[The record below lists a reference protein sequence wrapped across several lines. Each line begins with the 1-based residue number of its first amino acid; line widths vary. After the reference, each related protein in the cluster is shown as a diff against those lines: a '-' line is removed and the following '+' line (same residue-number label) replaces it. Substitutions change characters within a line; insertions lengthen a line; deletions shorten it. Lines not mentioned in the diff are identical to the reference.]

1 MLYFFEQ
8 IINTVRK
15 NNYKTIKNIFNLIYN
30 SNLK

>member
-15 NNYKTIKNIFNLIYN
+15 YNLNINQNISNLIYN
-30 SNLK
+30 SNFK

>member
-15 NNYKTIKNIFNLIYN
+15 YNLKINQNISNLIYN
-30 SNLK
+30 SNFK